1 VTPSYASETENL
13 FRIIN
18 AYIKYDKTRI
28 KKTKV
33 GLHSY
38 SDDSSLVSGQ
48 IDKLAYDQYFNDKNN
63 LAVIIMRD
71 GKVIYERY
79 NKDRGITADTTLNRM
94 SISKSAA
101 GSLVGA
107 LFYQGSI
114 KSLDNPAK
122 VYSGFLAQT
131 PYAEVEIKNI
141 LQMMSGVSPAGDCI

>member
-1 VTPSYASETENL
+1 
-13 FRIIN
+13 
-18 AYIKYDKTRI
+18 
-28 KKTKV
+28 
-33 GLHSY
+33 
-38 SDDSSLVSGQ
+38 
-48 IDKLAYDQYFNDKNN
+48 
-63 LAVIIMRD
+63 MRN